1 MLTCDISFF
10 KEACAAT
17 ATGAKVRFIVPEAKG
32 QSTTAILA
40 PKKDEIVFID
50 EIDHVLID
58 MVTRFVSN
66 DAKPVIKNGK
76 LHLINRIVG
85 FTAIKEAAFI
95 EAELNF
101 IKAYH

>member
-1 MLTCDISFF
+1 ML
-10 KEACAAT
+10 
-17 ATGAKVRFIVPEAKG
+17 
-32 QSTTAILA
+32 
-40 PKKDEIVFID
+40 ID

-76 LHLINRIVG
+76 LHLFNKIVG
-85 FTAIKEAAFI
+85 FTASKEAAFI

-101 IKAYH
+101 IKAYHYFSFFDTHIEQPPMVPHYMTFDEFLEMQFKKDSVY

>member
-17 ATGAKVRFIVPEAKG
+17 ATGAKVRFIVPEVKG

-76 LHLINRIVG
+76 LNLTNRIVG
-85 FTAIKEAAFI
+85 FTASKEAAFI
-95 EAELNF
+95 ETELNF